1 MGKVTDAVRALA
13 APLCEERGLML
24 WDVRF
29 EKLGGTNTLSVFVD
43 SDDGA
48 DIDDCEAVSRAL
60 EALLDGEPDLI
71 DGAYSLEVS
80 TPGMERRLE
89 RPEHFLFC
97 LGERTEVKTYE
108 PRDGKKTFFGILSA
122 YDEAE
127 SRFSLE
133 DEESG
138 ETLDFTLGE
147 VSRVRLSP
155 DFSVYF
161 KGEL

>member
-60 EALLDGEPDLI
+60 EALLDGDPDLI

-97 LGERTEVKTYE
+97 LGERAEVKTYE

-122 YDEAE
+122 YDELE
-127 SRFSLE
+127 NRFSLE